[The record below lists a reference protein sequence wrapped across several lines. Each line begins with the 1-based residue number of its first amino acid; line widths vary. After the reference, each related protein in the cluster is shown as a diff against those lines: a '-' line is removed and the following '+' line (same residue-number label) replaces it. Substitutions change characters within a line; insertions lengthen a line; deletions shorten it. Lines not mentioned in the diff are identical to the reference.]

1 MLLHLLEVEELRRL
15 LHLERQLLL
24 HVCTSRI
31 DVSVM
36 LGLHFMDHFLALLCE
51 IANLFVPEG
60 IEVPELVFV
69 SLMKVRVFL
78 CVTLLHLEDTSGL

>member
-1 MLLHLLEVEELRRL
+1 
-15 LHLERQLLL
+15 
-24 HVCTSRI
+24 
-31 DVSVM
+31 M